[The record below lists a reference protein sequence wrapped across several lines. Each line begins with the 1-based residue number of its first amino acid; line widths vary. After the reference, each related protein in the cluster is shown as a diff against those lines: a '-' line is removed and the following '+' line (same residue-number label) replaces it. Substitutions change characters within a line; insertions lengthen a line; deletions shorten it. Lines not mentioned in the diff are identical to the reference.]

1 MTLQDVLNKM
11 KVYDIVEI
19 HYKGTTSVGNVLD
32 AFNDPYIKKILT
44 NEIER
49 ISAVVGYV
57 VIEVK

>member
-1 MTLQDVLNKM
+1 MTLQDVLNKI
-11 KVYDIVEI
+11 KVYDNVEI
-19 HYKGTTSVGNVLD
+19 HYKGKTSVGSVIDALD
-32 AFNDPYIKKILT
+32 DPYIKKILT

>member
-1 MTLQDVLNKM
+1 MTLQDVLSKM

-19 HYKGTTSVGNVLD
+19 HYKGTTSVGSVID
-32 AFNDPYIKKILT
+32 ALYEPHIEKILT

-49 ISAVVGYV
+49 ISAVVGCV

>member
-19 HYKGTTSVGNVLD
+19 HYKGTISVGNVLD
-32 AFNDPYIKKILT
+32 ALDDPHIKKLLT

>member
-1 MTLQDVLNKM
+1 MTLQDVLSKM

-32 AFNDPYIKKILT
+32 AFNDPYKKILT